1 MKKTKLTLT
10 ILFLVFSLG
19 QGFAQGDPIKK
30 LLTDYINAMN
40 TMGDSSQKEEVLQ
53 LFNDRYVGHTAYV
66 KLSGHISR
74 TTSKKSDLSVQLDD
88 ILGANNY
95 KFKLTLKEVLYN
107 SLKERAGTISALVN
121 FESSIEGKV
130 AEKGTILM
138 NLVGSMIDGRWQI
151 IQNNTVR
158 VSEAKDV
165 GRCVCYVYAKGA
177 TKYVTEVYFPAGVE
191 YGQEFEAFRVTT
203 RDGKRIIKSDNNEF
217 DWDKDSGELKYKG
230 IIVGTTQDS
239 REAVEMALKDLYKE
253 SCLEILFN

>member
-10 ILFLVFSLG
+10 ILFLVLSFG
-19 QGFAQGDPIKK
+19 QVFAQGDPIKK
-30 LLTDYINAMN
+30 LLVDYISAIN
-40 TMGDSSQKEEVLQ
+40 TMGGPSEKEAVLD
-53 LFNDRYVGHTAYV
+53 LFNDRFIGHTAYV

-74 TTSKKSDLSVQLDD
+74 TTAKKEDLAVQLDE

-95 KFKLTLKEVLYN
+95 KFKFTLKEVLYN

-121 FESSIEGKV
+121 FQSSIEGKV

-138 NLVGSMIDGRWQI
+138 NIVGTMVDGKWQI

-191 YGQEFEAFRVTT
+191 YGQEFEAFRVTS
-203 RDGKRIIKSDNNEF
+203 RDGKRIIKSDSNEF
-217 DWDKDSGELKYKG
+217 AWDKETGELKYKG
-230 IIVGTTQDS
+230 IVIGTTQDS
-239 REAVEMALKDLYKE
+239 REAVELALKDLYKE